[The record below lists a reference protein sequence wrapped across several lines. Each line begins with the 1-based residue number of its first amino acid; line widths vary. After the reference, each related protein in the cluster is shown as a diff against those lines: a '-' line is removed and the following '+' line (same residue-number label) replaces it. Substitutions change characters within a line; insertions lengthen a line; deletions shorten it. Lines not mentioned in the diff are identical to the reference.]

1 MMKLRERIKSRD
13 EEGLSLIEMVVAI
26 IVFAIVALSAYPLF
40 MHSVKIVSLNNL
52 TTAATVTTNDLLEQI
67 RSNPTCSNLETK
79 AATTN
84 LFSDKRGLQYRIVIA
99 LPEGCDEAESVP
111 FEITATRATDSKV
124 LLEQSAQVLIPPRN
138 GLFELD

>member
-1 MMKLRERIKSRD
+1 MMKIRERIKSRD
-13 EEGLSLIEMVVAI
+13 EEGISLIEMVVAI

-52 TTAATVTTNDLLEQI
+52 TTSATITTNDLLEQI

-84 LFSDKRGLQYRIVIA
+84 LFSDKRGIQYRIVIA

-111 FEITATRATDSKV
+111 FEITATRVNDSKV